1 MAWSCLVCGLGSNN
15 YNNRWC
21 PTASKWCPS
30 RSLSYALP
38 IPLSLLRSECD
49 ENSAKL
55 ESLSWVGCFFPA
67 PSYWMKA
74 KSCAQYFRLLCELEW
89 PKWKPSGDCTW
100 HFLITWPRHFDVVR
114 SALWQLKPGFSRL
127 PYPTRF
133 EMMNI
138 KSLLY
143 CQLAGFVEYL
153 RGTKLGKSLTEIN
166 LTFG

>member
-30 RSLSYALP
+30 RSL
-38 IPLSLLRSECD
+38 LRSTHPSLA
-49 ENSAKL
+49 SAPWMRWEFSKIG
-55 ESLSWVGCFFPA
+55 EPFVGWVFFFPA